1 MAKLEA
7 ARGGDQLAVKSLQME
22 INSLLDKESQMWQQ
36 CSRALFLKCG
46 DKNTSYF
53 HSKAFQRFRRNRILG
68 LKNNMNVWCT
78 EESHIRNIA
87 FEYYQ
92 ALFSSSAPS
101 DFDEVLS
108 KVQPS
113 VTDEM
118 NSLLLQ
124 QFDKEEVVAA
134 MKQMAPITAPGPD
147 GMPPILPILLEHCGC
162 GCLFCCP

>member
-36 CSRALFLKCG
+36 RSRALFLKCG
-46 DKNTSYF
+46 DRNTAYF
-53 HSKAFQRFRRNRILG
+53 HSKASQQFRRNRISG

-78 EESHIRNIA
+78 KESQIRNIA

-162 GCLFCCP
+162 GCL